1 MADGVGIAMDR
12 RRRPTAGDWRA
23 VHREHRAVRALG
35 GGREP
40 LGLAEHAGVVDQGP
54 KNPVEIET
62 SEP

>member
-1 MADGVGIAMDR
+1 
-12 RRRPTAGDWRA
+12 